1 MTTQYTSILKLALP
15 VQGELSGTWGD
26 VVNDN
31 ITSMVEQAIA
41 GRAVINSWTANAH
54 TLTTANGVTSESR
67 CAMLEFTD
75 SGTQLT
81 GAGSVVCPTLSKI
94 YIAKNASGQNV
105 TLKTSGGT
113 GILVPNGRTMF
124 LFCDGTNVVEA
135 VTSTT
140 SLQLGTSTTVTAVL
154 DEDNMASNSAVSL
167 ATQQSIKAY
176 VDAQVATSDTLAE
189 VLANGNTTGGTDV
202 SVSTDDKVQF
212 RDAAIY
218 INSSADGQLDIV
230 ADTEIQ
236 IAATTVD
243 VNGIL
248 DVSGNI
254 VAGGTVDGRDVATD
268 GTKLDGIEASADVTD
283 TTNVTAAG
291 ALMDSEVTNLAQ
303 VKAFDSSDYAT
314 AAQGTTADAALPKAG
329 GAMTGAITTNSTFD
343 GRDVA
348 TDGTKLDGIEASADV
363 TDTTNVTAAGALMDS
378 EVTNLAQVKAFDSSD
393 YATAAQGTTADAAL
407 PKAGGAMTGA
417 ITTNST
423 FDGRDVATDG
433 TKLDGIEASA
443 DVTDA
448 TNVTAAGALMD
459 SEVTNLAQVKAFN
472 SADYATAAQGTTAD
486 AALPKAGGA
495 MTGAITTNST
505 FDGRDVATD
514 GTKLDGI
521 EASADVT
528 DTANVTAAGALMDSE
543 LTAIASV
550 KALNQGVATTDSPAF
565 AGLTVDTTTLA
576 VDSTNNRVGIGTA
589 SATSNLEVSDST
601 QATGAT
607 LSITNSHEG
616 SWASG
621 NKIGS
626 IDFRIDDGSASEKV
640 RAKVHSESGTTGTFP
655 SDSDLVFST
664 ASVNTLGEA
673 MRIDSAGQVGI
684 GTTSPSQALTV
695 NGTDARIYLTGANT
709 DIAMD
714 NSANGQLSLDGN
726 AYGFGIALN
735 ADGAQLYT
743 NSATRDLIFGVNETE
758 VARLTP
764 TNFTVTAP
772 TDPTITVKA
781 TAAGDA
787 DADIILDANDTGE
800 SGVIFNNSSY

>member
-1 MTTQYTSILKLALP
+1 
-15 VQGELSGTWGD
+15 
-26 VVNDN
+26 
-31 ITSMVEQAIA
+31 
-41 GRAVINSWTANAH
+41 
-54 TLTTANGVTSESR
+54 
-67 CAMLEFTD
+67 
-75 SGTQLT
+75 
-81 GAGSVVCPTLSKI
+81 
-94 YIAKNASGQNV
+94 
-105 TLKTSGGT
+105 
-113 GILVPNGRTMF
+113 
-124 LFCDGTNVVEA
+124 
-135 VTSTT
+135 
-140 SLQLGTSTTVTAVL
+140 
-154 DEDNMASNSAVSL
+154 
-167 ATQQSIKAY
+167 
-176 VDAQVATSDTLAE
+176 
-189 VLANGNTTGGTDV
+189 
-202 SVSTDDKVQF
+202 
-212 RDAAIY
+212 
-218 INSSADGQLDIV
+218 
-230 ADTEIQ
+230 
-236 IAATTVD
+236 
-243 VNGIL
+243 
-248 DVSGNI
+248 
-254 VAGGTVDGRDVATD
+254 
-268 GTKLDGIEASADVTD
+268 
-283 TTNVTAAG
+283 
-291 ALMDSEVTNLAQ
+291 
-303 VKAFDSSDYAT
+303 
-314 AAQGTTADAALPKAG
+314 
-329 GAMTGAITTNSTFD
+329 
-343 GRDVA
+343 
-348 TDGTKLDGIEASADV
+348 
-363 TDTTNVTAAGALMDS
+363 MDS

-800 SGVIFNNSSY
+800 SGVIFNNSGVKKARIDWSNQNLQLNMATESGTNGTIDFQPNDVLAMRITAAGVAEFKAGITEDSVTLSGTTTTIDLATATNFVHDLSGNTTYTFSNPAASGNASAFTLKIIQGSTARTITWPASVDWAGGTAPTLSTANNAVDIFTFFTLDGGTTYYGFTAGQAMA